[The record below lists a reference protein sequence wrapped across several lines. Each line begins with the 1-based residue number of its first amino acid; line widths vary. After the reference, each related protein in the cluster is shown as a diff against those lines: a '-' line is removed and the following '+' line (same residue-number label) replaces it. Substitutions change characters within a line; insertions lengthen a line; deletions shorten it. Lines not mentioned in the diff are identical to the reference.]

1 MVGSTASHVSFQGVH
16 PWKFTSKP
24 KKMKVWFLDDFYF
37 QTGGFQVPAINFRGS
52 LIFLLIHPRH
62 PYVPPKV
69 NRVLDIFSGGR
80 GGPVIPSQEVLM
92 EV

>member
-1 MVGSTASHVSFQGVH
+1 
-16 PWKFTSKP
+16 
-24 KKMKVWFLDDFYF
+24 MKVWFLDDFYF